1 MSIGGLSARGV
12 SFIFAAILTLYSA
25 FGWTCASN
33 DVAQCMYADGKF
45 APFEIEFTT
54 ETSAGGL
61 NVDVGISQRLEK
73 GVFDDQWKFR
83 TKITGFLYGL
93 YGSVTDYSEFT
104 ILPDNHY
111 RTKKFSRK
119 AKIYGVF
126 PIAPTSFKQKFEWD
140 GRNRGRVK
148 SKYKGDWYKYS
159 VDGTVLDQA
168 LLPSFFDG

>member
-1 MSIGGLSARGV
+1 MMAVIGRLSAATGIGVFRESKKTMSIGGLSARGV

-93 YGSVTDYSEFT
+93 YGSVTRSET
-104 ILPDNHY
+104 GNVGNI
-111 RTKKFSRK
+111 
-119 AKIYGVF
+119 
-126 PIAPTSFKQKFEWD
+126 
-140 GRNRGRVK
+140 K
-148 SKYKGDWYKYS
+148 SC
-159 VDGTVLDQA
+159 VDGCVGGDGGQIDISLQA
-168 LLPSFFDG
+168 SVCITYGEVVSACFKV